1 MSCAEHIRPP
11 IVSTAYP
18 SIHITPETLYSF
30 YRPTEDMLLLPYL
43 LMSAASV
50 VLGRKIGTLNARD
63 DVSQCAINC
72 IVQSGFS
79 EGCTDLYVRTFC
91 A

>member
-50 VLGRKIGTLNARD
+50 VLGRKIGTLSARD